1 MQKAWQCLRSQLGL
15 VLPASGPRQW
25 AATPATLPGLT
36 TLRPCQIHW
45 AAVYFSVALPG
56 SIPMRGRLSPILSKP
71 RVASA
76 RLDTAADL
84 RL

>member
-1 MQKAWQCLRSQLGL
+1 
-15 VLPASGPRQW
+15 
-25 AATPATLPGLT
+25 
-36 TLRPCQIHW
+36 
-45 AAVYFSVALPG
+45 
-56 SIPMRGRLSPILSKP
+56 MRGRLSPILSKP

>member
-1 MQKAWQCLRSQLGL
+1 MS
-15 VLPASGPRQW
+15 
-25 AATPATLPGLT
+25 
-36 TLRPCQIHW
+36 
-45 AAVYFSVALPG
+45 
-56 SIPMRGRLSPILSKP
+56 GRLSPILSKP